1 MNKVKLIKQ
10 NQKPTI
16 PDEFNKIVADPDSF
30 EKSLITSRANLISR
44 YQQFKTDVRNGK
56 LGKTAQF
63 WMMYIDL
70 MELQQLAHTSIQT
83 NDYDMR
89 LYAWEN
95 ILPYYFALNK
105 VNYARYGTYYVET
118 LKQIDIRYPGLK
130 PLLEKKGMSVQA
142 QIAYPVRTAIY
153 QRGEQSINRD
163 AKAAVMALVNIQT
176 TENWDVWDKFIR
188 INHSKYQQV
197 SYQKYFPCVKIIV
210 KFSLS

>member
-1 MNKVKLIKQ
+1 MNEIAAV
-10 NQKPTI
+10 
-16 PDEFNKIVADPDSF
+16 PDSF
-30 EKSLITSRANLISR
+30 EKSLITSCANLISR

-63 WMMYIDL
+63 WMMYVDL
-70 MELQQLAHTSIQT
+70 MELQQMAYTSIQT

-130 PLLEKKGMSVQA
+130 PIVGKKGNVCTGSNSVSSSNC
-142 QIAYPVRTAIY
+142 Y
-153 QRGEQSINRD
+153 
-163 AKAAVMALVNIQT
+163 
-176 TENWDVWDKFIR
+176 
-188 INHSKYQQV
+188 
-197 SYQKYFPCVKIIV
+197 
-210 KFSLS
+210 